1 MVTIKVNIGWANK
14 NYCASVDEQIPGAIV
29 VTDKDFDGIKKAIAE
44 AVAFHV
50 KGMQAD
56 GDEVPQ
62 WLTDGDYQFEW
73 ELETSALLRKCEKYT
88 SIAAISR
95 ATGIN
100 EQLLSHYAN
109 GIKIPSR
116 KQRERI
122 VEGIHKI
129 GKEFISVV

>member
-1 MVTIKVNIGWANK
+1 MVTIKVNIGWANN

-56 GDEVPQ
+56 GEEMPQ
-62 WLTDGDYQFEW
+62 WLIDEDYQFEW
-73 ELETSALLRKCEKYT
+73 ELETSAVMRKCKKYT

-95 ATGIN
+95 ATDIN
-100 EQLLSHYAN
+100 EH
-109 GIKIPSR
+109 
-116 KQRERI
+116 
-122 VEGIHKI
+122 
-129 GKEFISVV
+129 